1 MTIDHYPYKR
11 CSTLETMN
19 LSHLIS
25 RDNWTFQSQE
35 RRCHV
40 TTLNLGPSFFVE
52 KIKCLDPR
60 AKVLDQTSHRG
71 DGLRRQIPTP
81 CPHST
86 PPPHG
91 VYIDRCISQSQQF
104 NSPSC
109 FAQDCCCCCR
119 CLGFIHGR
127 QTQKLYIFEIASS

>member
-1 MTIDHYPYKR
+1 VMIDHYPYKS

-35 RRCHV
+35 RSCHV
-40 TTLNLGPSFFVE
+40 TTFNFGPSFSVE
-52 KIKCLDPR
+52 KIKCPDPR

-81 CPHST
+81 CPH

-91 VYIDRCISQSQQF
+91 AYIDRCIILSVA
-104 NSPSC
+104 SC
-109 FAQDCCCCCR
+109 YRNWDKVWPCGPPWLVCDFTLPYLTR
-119 CLGFIHGR
+119 R
-127 QTQKLYIFEIASS
+127 Y

>member
-40 TTLNLGPSFFVE
+40 TTLNLGPSFSVE
-52 KIKCLDPR
+52 KNQMSRPPSKGTRSNLPLRGWTLQTIFTVNTTTDCLCD
-60 AKVLDQTSHRG
+60 AKLWEARFCKGEVGGSKNCSLVQRG
-71 DGLRRQIPTP
+71 VTWRKRPK
-81 CPHST
+81 
-86 PPPHG
+86 
-91 VYIDRCISQSQQF
+91 
-104 NSPSC
+104 
-109 FAQDCCCCCR
+109 
-119 CLGFIHGR
+119 
-127 QTQKLYIFEIASS
+127 TQVSLLK

>member
-1 MTIDHYPYKR
+1 
-11 CSTLETMN
+11 MN
-19 LSHLIS
+19 LSNLIS

-40 TTLNLGPSFFVE
+40 TMLDLGPSFFVE
-52 KIKCLDPR
+52 KNKCPNPEQRYSIKP
-60 AKVLDQTSHRG
+60 
-71 DGLRRQIPTP
+71 PTEGMDFAVKSP
-81 CPHST
+81 PLART

-91 VYIDRCISQSQQF
+91 AYIDRCISQSQQF